1 MEFTYSF
8 IVNSRPSCRGTVRL
22 PLNISGNM
30 VMFGQFRPDKILNKN
45 IQLPFVE
52 GVAHYEPVDEF
63 RKDCTAI
70 INRVNATISNLDLQD
85 SFDKALMFT
94 VDSHIRRCGRIFI
107 NDLMAYIDTYCE
119 LVLAIGCSKEH
130 LRKEY
135 LVILLALV
143 EEYSNYVLEAF
154 NDFNGN
160 HIPFKNSERYV
171 NLLNQV
177 AIDFPHLVR

>member
-8 IVNSRPSCRGTVRL
+8 TINCRPPFFASVRL
-22 PLNISGNM
+22 PLRNNM
-30 VMFGQFRPDKILNKN
+30 VVFGQFRPDKILNKN
-45 IQLPFVE
+45 FHHPAVT
-52 GVAHYEPVDEF
+52 GMVHYETADEF
-63 RKDCTAI
+63 RNDCTAI
-70 INRVNATISNLDLQD
+70 VNRVNATISNSDIQR
-85 SFDKALMFT
+85 SFEEALIYV
-94 VDSHIRRCGRIFI
+94 VDSHVKRCGRIFI

-119 LVLAIGCSKEH
+119 LVLAIGCNKEH
-130 LRKEY
+130 LRKQY
-135 LVILLALV
+135 PVILLALV

-160 HIPFKNSERYV
+160 HIPFKSSGRYD

>member
-8 IVNSRPSCRGTVRL
+8 TINCRPPFFASVRL
-22 PLNISGNM
+22 PLRNNM
-30 VMFGQFRPDKILNKN
+30 VVFGQFRPDKILNKN
-45 IQLPFVE
+45 FHHPAVT
-52 GVAHYEPVDEF
+52 GMVHYETADEF
-63 RKDCTAI
+63 RNDCTAI
-70 INRVNATISNLDLQD
+70 VNRVNATISNSNIQR
-85 SFDKALMFT
+85 SFEEALIYV
-94 VDSHIRRCGRIFI
+94 VDSHVERCGRIFI

-119 LVLAIGCSKEH
+119 LVLAIGCNKEH
-130 LRKEY
+130 LRKQY
-135 LVILLALV
+135 PVILLALV

-160 HIPFKNSERYV
+160 HIPFKSSGRYD

>member
-1 MEFTYSF
+1 MNFIYSF
-8 IVNSRPSCRGTVRL
+8 TINSIPSHCGTVSL
-22 PLNISGNM
+22 PLKDNM
-30 VMFGQFRPDKILNKN
+30 VVFGQFRPDEILNRHFN
-45 IQLPFVE
+45 HPAIV
-52 GVAHYEPVDEF
+52 GMIHYEAANEF
-63 RKDCTAI
+63 RNDCATLV
-70 INRVNATISNLDLQD
+70 NRVNATIYGNDVHNC
-85 SFDKALMFT
+85 FDQALMFI
-94 VDSHIRRCGRIFI
+94 VNNHVKRCGRIFI
-107 NDLMAYIDTYCE
+107 NDLMSYIDTYCE
-119 LVLAIGCSKEH
+119 LLLAIGYSKEH

-160 HIPFKNSERYV
+160 HIPFKSSGRYE

>member
-8 IVNSRPSCRGTVRL
+8 TINCRPPFFGTIRL
-22 PLNISGNM
+22 PLKNNM
-30 VMFGQFRPDKILNKN
+30 VVFGQFRPDKILNKN
-45 IQLPFVE
+45 IQLPLIE
-52 GVAHYEPVDEF
+52 GVVHYEAADEF

-70 INRVNATISNLDLQD
+70 INRVNAIISNSDLQG
-85 SFDKALMFT
+85 SFDKALMYT
-94 VDSHIRRCGRIFI
+94 VDNHVRRCGRIFI

-130 LRKEY
+130 LRKQY

-160 HIPFKNSERYV
+160 HIPFKSSERYN
-171 NLLNQV
+171 NLLSQV